1 MDSKNYIQ
9 YISSYYM
16 CSKKMAEKL
25 IKSAE
30 LNGTKKEL
38 DRIAYLKE
46 KELNE
51 NAGKY
56 V

>member
-25 IKSAE
+25 VRSAE
-30 LNGTKKEL
+30 INGTKREL
-38 DRIAYLKE
+38 DKIVESKE
-46 KELNE
+46 KELSS
-51 NAGKY
+51 NAD
-56 V
+56 